1 VEALLW
7 ECRYLRSS
15 FSGCEWAYVRNKS
28 GTEDAAMIIEGEG
41 TLSTFWRDGGHSSDV
56 PSVKYDR
63 CSERSDP
70 VAKARSEMV
79 EQLW

>member
-1 VEALLW
+1 MEALLW
-7 ECRYLRSS
+7 ECIYLRSS
-15 FSGCEWAYVRNKS
+15 FSCCEWNKS

-41 TLSTFWRDGGHSSDV
+41 ALSTFWRDGGHSSDV

-63 CSERSDP
+63 CIERSDS